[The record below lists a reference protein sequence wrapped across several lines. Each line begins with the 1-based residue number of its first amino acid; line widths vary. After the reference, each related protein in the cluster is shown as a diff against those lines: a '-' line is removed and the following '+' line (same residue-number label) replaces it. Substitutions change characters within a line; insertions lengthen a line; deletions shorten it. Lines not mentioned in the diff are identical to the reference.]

1 MFQSKKIPILKIE
14 NKINI
19 KNMRLQKLHTKNKE
33 KTFLLHTPNLK
44 EFIEKLEVIKK
55 QLTLLEKGECINVEN
70 SENNLSTFY
79 LEDLFIIKNKNK
91 SIFTNDLII
100 TDFLRLRE
108 NILFLIH
115 QKITTHN
122 SASSDANR
130 RLLTYILKD
139 VETLYSYLSDLE
151 I

>member
-1 MFQSKKIPILKIE
+1 MFQSEKTPILKIE

-19 KNMRLQKLHTKNKE
+19 KNMRLQKLHIKNKE
-33 KTFLLHTPNLK
+33 KTFSLHTPSLK
-44 EFIEKLEVIKK
+44 EFIEKLEIIKG
-55 QLTLLEKGECINVEN
+55 QLALLEKGECINVKSN
-70 SENNLSTFY
+70 ENNLSTFY

-91 SIFTNDLII
+91 SIFTNDLIV

-115 QKITTHN
+115 QKITTID

-130 RLLTYILKD
+130 RMLTYILKD
-139 VETLYSYLSDLE
+139 IETLYSYLSDLE
-151 I
+151 V